1 MMVAVMDR
9 PITAAVKRKMN
20 RTVRGAVMLAIVSG
34 DSKKVG
40 GLDPELMPIN
50 RIMERWAV
58 SVGSGLPTDDEW
70 EPRSR
75 PTPLDDASSTVVD
88 QIVIHAPHRYRLLL
102 LPWYKGSGSST
113 TIQEKLGVTRHGLYL
128 EWRCS
133 LFFVKQEIRRIG
145 HQDLIDLLDVF
156 ID

>member
-1 MMVAVMDR
+1 MVAVIDR

-20 RTVRGAVMLAIVSG
+20 RVVRSAVMLAIVS
-34 DSKKVG
+34 DSKNIG
-40 GLDPELMPIN
+40 GLDPELLPIN

-58 SVGSGLPTDDEW
+58 SVGSGLTADDEW
-70 EPRSR
+70 EPSSR

-88 QIVIHAPHRYRLLL
+88 QIVIHAPNRYRLLL
-102 LPWYKGSGSST
+102 LPWYKGTGSST

-133 LFFVKQEIRRIG
+133 LFFVRQEIRRSG
-145 HQDLIDLLDVF
+145 HRDLIDLLDVF